1 MSLTIAMQ
9 DFYLKKLRSVT
20 NYLCFFPS
28 FHFKGK
34 SFLKNCFLICV
45 CIVVSEFKEN
55 SFCIFS
61 WQLMVKFSPEKEWLG
76 WWDFVG
82 MHHAVLSA
90 GGKELGRSNTYQS
103 VLSRNVYSIG
113 TCVHVLARL

>member
-1 MSLTIAMQ
+1 
-9 DFYLKKLRSVT
+9 
-20 NYLCFFPS
+20 
-28 FHFKGK
+28 
-34 SFLKNCFLICV
+34 
-45 CIVVSEFKEN
+45 
-55 SFCIFS
+55 
-61 WQLMVKFSPEKEWLG
+61 
-76 WWDFVG
+76 